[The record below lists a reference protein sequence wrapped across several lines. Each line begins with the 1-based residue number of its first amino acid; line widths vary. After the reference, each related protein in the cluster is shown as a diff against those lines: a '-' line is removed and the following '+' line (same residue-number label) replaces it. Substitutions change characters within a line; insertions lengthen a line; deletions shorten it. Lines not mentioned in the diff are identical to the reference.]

1 MKYLAYGIAAVTLF
15 TIFVT
20 VFAASADKNS
30 VRVLPK
36 IAWIALCLFVPVVG
50 GLLYLVIGRPVSDET
65 SRPTSSQTKRTVA
78 PDDDPQFLR
87 DLERR
92 LREQKLRDEKSAEQT
107 DASGDNSADDSE
119 GKSGPEGEPKA

>member
-1 MKYLAYGIAAVTLF
+1 MKYLAYFVAATTLF

-20 VFAASADKNS
+20 VFAASADKNA

-36 IAWIALCLFVPVVG
+36 IAWVALCLFVPIVG
-50 GLLYLVIGRPVSDET
+50 GLLYLIIGRPVADAS
-65 SRPTSSQTKRTVA
+65 SRPTASQTKRTVA

-92 LREQKLRDEKSAEQT
+92 LREQKLREEKGEDKPDSSS
-107 DASGDNSADDSE
+107 DSKPDD
-119 GKSGPEGEPKA
+119 EPKP

>member
-1 MKYLAYGIAAVTLF
+1 MKYLAYGLAATALF

-20 VFAASADKNS
+20 VFAASADKQS

-36 IAWIALCLFVPVVG
+36 PAWVLLCLFVPIVG
-50 GLLYLVIGRPVSDET
+50 GFLYLTIGRPLSG
-65 SRPTSSQTKRTVA
+65 PTSKPSGRTRSVA

-92 LREQKLRDEKSAEQT
+92 LREQKRRENKEGNSSDE
-107 DASGDNSADDSE
+107 GDSRA
-119 GKSGPEGEPKA
+119 

>member
-1 MKYLAYGIAAVTLF
+1 MKYLAYVIAATTLF

-36 IAWIALCLFVPVVG
+36 IAWVALCLFVPIVG
-50 GLLYLVIGRPVSDET
+50 GLLYLIVGRPVADDSK
-65 SRPTSSQTKRTVA
+65 RPSTNQNRRSVA

-92 LREQKLRDEKSAEQT
+92 LREQKLREEQ
-107 DASGDNSADDSE
+107 G
-119 GKSGPEGEPKA
+119 GGEPDSDSDSKPDDDLKS

>member
-1 MKYLAYGIAAVTLF
+1 MKYLAYGIAATALF

-36 IAWIALCLFVPVVG
+36 IAWVALCLFVPIVG
-50 GLLYLVIGRPVSDET
+50 GLLYLIIGRPVSDA
-65 SRPTSSQTKRTVA
+65 SSSPTSNRAKRTLA

-92 LREQKLRDEKSAEQT
+92 LREQKMREDKNKEDL
-107 DASGDNSADDSE
+107 G
-119 GKSGPEGEPKA
+119 GEPKNESDTDPDSNPGNEPKP

>member
-1 MKYLAYGIAAVTLF
+1 MRYLAYGIAATALF

-36 IAWIALCLFVPVVG
+36 MAWVALCLFVPIVG
-50 GLLYLVIGRPVSDET
+50 GLLYLILGRPISDET
-65 SRPTSSQTKRTVA
+65 SRPSPSRGRRTVA

-92 LREQKLRDEKSAEQT
+92 LREQKMREDKS
-107 DASGDNSADDSE
+107 DGDLGGESENRPDNKPDD
-119 GKSGPEGEPKA
+119 EPKS

>member
-1 MKYLAYGIAAVTLF
+1 MKYLAYGLAATALF

-20 VFAASADKNS
+20 VFAASADKQS

-36 IAWIALCLFVPVVG
+36 SAWVLLCLFVPVVG
-50 GLLYLVIGRPVSDET
+50 GLLYLTIGRPLADPASKPAT
-65 SRPTSSQTKRTVA
+65 GTRSVA

-92 LREQKLRDEKSAEQT
+92 LREQKRRETEEGE
-107 DASGDNSADDSE
+107 GDGTSE
-119 GKSGPEGEPKA
+119 GDPRA

>member
-1 MKYLAYGIAAVTLF
+1 MKYLAYGLAATALF

-20 VFAASADKNS
+20 VFAASADKQS

-36 IAWIALCLFVPVVG
+36 PAWILLCLFVPIVG
-50 GLLYLVIGRPVSDET
+50 GLLYLSIGRPLSD
-65 SRPTSSQTKRTVA
+65 PTSKPASRTRSVA

-92 LREQKLRDEKSAEQT
+92 LREQKRREDEA
-107 DASGDNSADDSE
+107 GDDS
-119 GKSGPEGEPKA
+119 GEDDTRA

>member
-1 MKYLAYGIAAVTLF
+1 MKYLAYGIAAVALF

-20 VFAASADKNS
+20 VFASSADSRS

-36 IAWIALCLFVPVVG
+36 PAWILLCLFVPVVG
-50 GLLYLVIGRPVSDET
+50 GLLYLAIGRPISDAQPKKSGT
-65 SRPTSSQTKRTVA
+65 RKPVA

-92 LREQKLRDEKSAEQT
+92 LREQKRREEDENG
-107 DASGDNSADDSE
+107 SGD
-119 GKSGPEGEPKA
+119 EPAK